1 MELSTPSSTRA
12 SVAARERVAATV
24 VLRLSLVLFQVQ
36 ARLAA
41 PPGHEPTECCT
52 HQIEI
57 RPCPVR
63 TESTFPSRL
72 GWSLTVMHPCRSTTR
87 LQKDWAR
94 TWRRERRPIPATC
107 AGAREKNTH
116 TPHTPHSGACPRS
129 ASLERRISWESARQQ
144 RRLRDSRE

>member
-52 HQIEI
+52 HQIEV

-107 AGAREKNTH
+107 AGAREKTH
-116 TPHTPHSGACPRS
+116 THLTRLTAALARVRPAWNAGFLGNLPDSSGV
-129 ASLERRISWESARQQ
+129 
-144 RRLRDSRE
+144 